1 MGRAKSSH
9 GEGAMKPIR
18 SWLAAG
24 LLTLCAVA
32 GVTQCPAQA
41 QSARTIRLVVPYPPA
56 GTADITARLLAEQIG
71 RTGGPTIVIENRPG
85 GGTAIA
91 SEAVSRAAPDGS
103 TLLMISSEFVITPHL
118 RKPNYDPLTSF
129 EPICQLVNSPTVI
142 VVNAESPYRTL
153 ADLLDAARAK
163 PGEVTMA
170 STGIFQVAIEQ
181 LKRAAKANL
190 TYLPYPGNAPASNAL
205 LGGHISSLFAVYPTV
220 AELVKSGKLRALAV
234 ASLKRIV
241 ALPDVPT
248 VIEVGY
254 AGYEVESWSGLLAPA
269 KTPDRDISQLASYFT
284 AALAAP
290 EIKSKLAVQD
300 SYAVNV
306 CGTDFAAFI
315 RKQYEETGRT
325 IREAN
330 FTAQ

>member
-1 MGRAKSSH
+1 
-9 GEGAMKPIR
+9 MKPTR
-18 SWLAAG
+18 LWLAAG
-24 LLTLCAVA
+24 LLALCAIA
-32 GVTQCPAQA
+32 GATQRPAFA
-41 QSARTIRLVVPYPPA
+41 QNYSARPVKLVVPYPPA
-56 GTADITARLLAEQIG
+56 GTADIVARLLAEQIG
-71 RTGGPTIVIENRPG
+71 RTGGPSIVIENRPG

-103 TLLMISSEFVITPHL
+103 TLLMISPEFVITPHL

-153 ADLLDAARAK
+153 ADLLDTARAK

-181 LKRAAKANL
+181 LKRAAKVNL

-220 AELVKSGKLRALAV
+220 AELVKSGKLRALAE
-234 ASLKRIV
+234 ASLKRIA

-248 VIEVGY
+248 VIESGY
-254 AGYEVESWSGLLAPA
+254 PSYEVESWSGLLAPA
-269 KTPDRDISQLASYFT
+269 KTPGRDISQLASYFT
-284 AALAAP
+284 AALEAP
-290 EIKSKLAVQD
+290 EIKSKLVVQD

-306 CGTDFAAFI
+306 CGADFAAFI

-330 FTAQ
+330 FKAQ

>member
-1 MGRAKSSH
+1 MRQVV
-9 GEGAMKPIR
+9 
-18 SWLAAG
+18 LAAALSLLAG
-24 LLTLCAVA
+24 LSAVH
-32 GVTQCPAQA
+32 A
-41 QSARTIRLVVPYPPA
+41 QSSRTIKLLVPYPPA
-56 GTADITARLLAEQIG
+56 GTADIVARLLGDQIG
-71 RTGGPTIVIENRPG
+71 RAGGPTIVIENRPG

-103 TLLMISSEFVITPHL
+103 TLLMISPEFVITPHL

-181 LKRAAKANL
+181 LKRAANVNL
-190 TYLPYPGNAPASNAL
+190 TFLPYAGNAPASNAL

-220 AELVKSGKLRALAV
+220 AELVKSGKLRALAA
-234 ASLKRIV
+234 ASLKRIA

-248 VIEVGY
+248 VIEAGY
-254 AGYEVESWSGLLAPA
+254 PGYEVESWSGLLAPA
-269 KTPDRDISQLASYFT
+269 KTPYRDISQLASYFT

-290 EIKSKLAVQD
+290 EIKSKLVAQD
-300 SYAVNV
+300 SYAVSV
-306 CGTDFAAFI
+306 CGAGFAAFI
-315 RKQYEETGRT
+315 RKQ
-325 IREAN
+325 
-330 FTAQ
+330 